1 MSNFQ
6 KFIAMLEKFDDDLG
20 IWGDIIGGI
29 SLVLI
34 GIGLFVFVPL
44 IAG

>member
-1 MSNFQ
+1 MSKWNQ
-6 KFIAMLEKFDDDLG
+6 LKAIIQEMDDDLG
-20 IWGDIIGGI
+20 IWGDIIGAI

>member
-1 MSNFQ
+1 MQ
-6 KFIAMLEKFDDDLG
+6 KLDQLRALMRDMENSLG
-20 IWGDIIGGI
+20 IIGDIIGAI
-29 SLVLI
+29 CLFIL

>member
-1 MSNFQ
+1 MNKMKELF
-6 KFIAMLEKFDDDLG
+6 AMIEEMDRNLG
-20 IWGDIIGGI
+20 IWGDIIGAI
-29 SLVLI
+29 CLVLL